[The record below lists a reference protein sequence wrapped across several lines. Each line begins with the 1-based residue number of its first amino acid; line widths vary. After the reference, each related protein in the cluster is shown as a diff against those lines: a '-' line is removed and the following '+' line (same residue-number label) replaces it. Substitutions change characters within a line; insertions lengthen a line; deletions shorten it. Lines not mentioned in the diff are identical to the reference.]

1 MEVYIVSFLK
11 HFQES
16 VGSVLAGGGSPLMK
30 RAVTLIDRSQSHC
43 VLLLYSQV

>member
-30 RAVTLIDRSQSHC
+30 RAVTLIDRTVC
-43 VLLLYSQV
+43 CCCTVRYDGG